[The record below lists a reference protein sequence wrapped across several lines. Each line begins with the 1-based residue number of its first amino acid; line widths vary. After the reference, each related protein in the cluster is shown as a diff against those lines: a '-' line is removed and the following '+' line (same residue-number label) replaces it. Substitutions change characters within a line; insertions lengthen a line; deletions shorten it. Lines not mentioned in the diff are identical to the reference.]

1 VWILPWVA
9 IAAAAGAVR
18 IERWAAAVVGLTLLE
33 WTAFDVNDVGKV
45 LTEIAVV
52 ARNIALVG
60 MLVVA
65 VAELRRTTRRT
76 EDPETPESRD
86 SKVAVAADSGA
97 A

>member
-1 VWILPWVA
+1 
-9 IAAAAGAVR
+9 
-18 IERWAAAVVGLTLLE
+18 
-33 WTAFDVNDVGKV
+33 
-45 LTEIAVV
+45 
-52 ARNIALVG
+52 

-65 VAELRRTTRRT
+65 VAELRRTTRHT